1 MCEGYARVFESIAT
15 RAGLQCVVISGHG
28 KGFGHVP
35 GQPASSVTDRQNHAW
50 NAVRIDNGEWK
61 LVDPCWGA
69 GHLCDST
76 GQNLYKQKFSPSE
89 FTKSNEAFGRKHFP
103 SDAQYFY
110 RKDGRV
116 LTFEEYWAERFEG
129 PQWMGNAAGEGLDE
143 SNFAPVLKH
152 ISVYKGD
159 PVVRFQFAKVCEHWD
174 PEKNGK
180 GKQMLFALRIGGLDG
195 RKEDIVPM
203 EADGFWWWLDVRA
216 RDLGIPGQKVTLI
229 GFETIDNRDAR
240 GLTKEEFL
248 RKKGRV
254 GYSFT
259 YLVQWELVE

>member
-1 MCEGYARVFESIAT
+1 M
-15 RAGLQCVVISGHG
+15 
-28 KGFGHVP
+28 
-35 GQPASSVTDRQNHAW
+35 
-50 NAVRIDNGEWK
+50 
-61 LVDPCWGA
+61 
-69 GHLCDST
+69 
-76 GQNLYKQKFSPSE
+76 
-89 FTKSNEAFGRKHFP
+89 SNEWFGMKHFP
-103 SDAQYFY
+103 VDAQYFY

-116 LTFEEYWAERFEG
+116 LTFEEYWTGQHGVEP
-129 PQWMGNAAGEGLDE
+129 PQWMGSAANEGLDE
-143 SNFAPVLKH
+143 SNYAPGKKH

-174 PEKNGK
+174 PEKIGK
-180 GKQMLFALRIGGLDG
+180 GKQMLFALQIGGLDG

-203 EADGFWWWLDVRA
+203 EADGFWWWLDVKA

-254 GYSFT
+254 GFSFAF
-259 YLVQWELVE
+259 LAQWELVE